1 MKGSNPACEVKV
13 KLVKEEGELQIMV
26 TFINS
31 VEEKKFSTSRRSKC
45 SAKQGNPSLLSPL
58 TRSSRKLH
66 PLPKCVSIF
75 SLSILFVWLVIFKH
89 VIRLSNTSVNSLSM

>member
-31 VEEKKFSTSRRSKC
+31 VEE
-45 SAKQGNPSLLSPL
+45 
-58 TRSSRKLH
+58 
-66 PLPKCVSIF
+66 
-75 SLSILFVWLVIFKH
+75 VIDATTMPTQHTK
-89 VIRLSNTSVNSLSM
+89 T